1 MKNRIFAAPASQ
13 PDLIQGVYLKK
24 ENISYY
30 EARAKGGAAV
40 VNLGDTVVHTRTGRA
55 HPHKPLMDDPRVIP
69 SLSDAARAIRQHGA
83 FPCLLLSHTG
93 KYANVDNLV
102 SKSTANEK
110 PYGPIKRS
118 IRTG

>member
-1 MKNRIFAAPASQ
+1 MNKYPHLFSPIRIGRLTMKNRIFAAPASQ

-69 SLSDAARAIRQHGA
+69 SLSDAARAIRHLPSCPAKESYIKENAQA
-83 FPCLLLSHTG
+83 KQDF
-93 KYANVDNLV
+93 V
-102 SKSTANEK
+102 S
-110 PYGPIKRS
+110 
-118 IRTG
+118 